1 MSTKIKS
8 IKLAAALLLVS
19 PMLTACDPPMPPE
32 ALAALAEASFTCVEG
47 DVPAYFSEEV
57 SEGAPFLAENLA
69 MNCPGMSYTIVD
81 AATAE
86 LVASSNEFSGPGG
99 AAYATV
105 PYAVESGVFVIT
117 SSAGASA
124 VFSPATIQG
133 ILDGSITTWDAPQI
147 LADNAG
153 QAPIEGPLTFV
164 NIAQQDAVAALEVW
178 YQHYSGKE
186 LSHSLDERETVA
198 VADYENLPEGSIAF
212 MPGAVFTALS
222 NVAMVTPMAANLL
235 IDAEKYPFGA
245 TPDMMSVQ
253 TASSQWKIKKTE
265 TAVTVSIDFAA
276 KLVPPAGFDEAPA
289 PYQIIYPVNLSLFGT
304 DNLGARATARYLL
317 RQDSQGSLTL
327 VASLPVSV
335 RAESLAF
342 VSKGLPTPSVAP
354 EQE

>member
-1 MSTKIKS
+1 MSSKFKS

-19 PMLTACDPPMPPE
+19 PLLTACDPPMPPE

-47 DVPAYFSEEV
+47 DVPSYFSEEV
-57 SEGAPFLAENLA
+57 ADAAPFLAENLA
-69 MNCPGMSYTIVD
+69 LNCPGMSYTIVD
-81 AATAE
+81 ESQAS
-86 LVASSNEFSGPGG
+86 LVASSSLQAGPGSS
-99 AAYATV
+99 AYATV

-124 VFSPATIQG
+124 IFSPATIQG

-147 LADNAG
+147 LEDNAG
-153 QAPIEGPLTFV
+153 VAPLEGPLTLV
-164 NIAQQDAVAALEVW
+164 NVAQKDAISALEVW
-178 YQHYSGKE
+178 YEHYSGKE
-186 LSHSLDERETVA
+186 LSHGLDARETVA
-198 VADYENLPEGSIAF
+198 VTDYENLPEGSIAF

-222 NVAMVTPMAANLL
+222 NIAMVTPMAASLL
-235 IDAEKYPFGA
+235 VDAEKFPFGA
-245 TPDMMSVQ
+245 TADMMGVQ
-253 TASSQWKIKKTE
+253 TAASQWKTTKTD
-265 TAVTVSIDFAA
+265 TSVTVSLDFAA
-276 KLVPPAGFDEAPA
+276 KPVPPAGFDEAPA
-289 PYQIIYPVNLSLFGT
+289 PYQIVYPVNISLFGT

-342 VSKGLPTPSVAP
+342 VSKGLPTPSLAP